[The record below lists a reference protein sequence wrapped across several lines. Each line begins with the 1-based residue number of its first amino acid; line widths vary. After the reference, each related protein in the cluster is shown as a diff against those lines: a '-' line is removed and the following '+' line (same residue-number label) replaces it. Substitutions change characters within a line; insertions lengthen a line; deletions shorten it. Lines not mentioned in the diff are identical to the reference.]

1 MSEDLPDID
10 TVIDDLYSLAPA
22 DFVSH
27 RSAYVTRF
35 KKAGDKS
42 GATRIG
48 GLRKPTVVAWLVN
61 TLARQDESA
70 VAELF
75 DLGAELE
82 RAQQRGDGHRL
93 RELST
98 ARSASIRALTD
109 RAVALG
115 LERGVTVGDNA
126 AREISNTLNAAMADP
141 EIRDRVRAG
150 RTVVA
155 ETYSGFGPA
164 LLSLVPDTVD
174 DADADADAD
183 AETEAE
189 PDGTDDAPESAA
201 EPDAEDTSEAQRLR
215 QAEHDRLVAELDS
228 AETAFDAARDAAD
241 AADQGTERAASER
254 RSATAEVERLEAE
267 LEAARATAKAA
278 RAAERKSV
286 EQAESTAEALE
297 AARARVAEA
306 RSALDEP
313 S

>member
-109 RAVALG
+109 RAVSLG
-115 LERGVTVGDNA
+115 RERGVTVGDNA

-164 LLSLVPDTVD
+164 LLSLVPDPP
-174 DADADADAD
+174 
-183 AETEAE
+183 ETETETEDDGE
-189 PDGTDDAPESAA
+189 PDSADDAPESAA
-201 EPDAEDTSEAQRLR
+201 ESDAENEAERLR
-215 QAEHDRLVAELDS
+215 EAEHDRLVAELDS
-228 AETAFDAARDAAD
+228 AVTALDAARDAAD
-241 AADQGTERAASER
+241 AADQDTERAASER
-254 RSATAEVERLEAE
+254 RSATSEVERLEAE
-267 LEAARATAKAA
+267 LDAARARAKAA
-278 RAAERKSV
+278 RAAERASV

>member
-115 LERGVTVGDNA
+115 RERGVTVGDNA
-126 AREISNTLNAAMADP
+126 AREVSNTLNAAMADP

-164 LLSLVPDTVD
+164 LLSLVPDTV
-174 DADADADAD
+174 ADADNDD
-183 AETEAE
+183 ETEAE
-189 PDGTDDAPESAA
+189 PDATDDAPESTA
-201 EPDAEDTSEAQRLR
+201 EPDAEDTSEAELLR
-215 QAEHDRLVAELDS
+215 QAEHDRLVAELDA

-241 AADQGTERAASER
+241 AADQDTERAASER

-297 AARARVAEA
+297 AARARVTEA

>member
-10 TVIDDLYSLAPA
+10 TVIDELYSLAPA

-126 AREISNTLNAAMADP
+126 AREVSNTLNAAMADP

-164 LLSLVPDTVD
+164 LLSLVPDPP
-174 DADADADAD
+174 
-183 AETEAE
+183 ETETEDDGE
-189 PDGTDDAPESAA
+189 PDIADDAPESAA
-201 EPDAEDTSEAQRLR
+201 ESDAENEAELLR

-241 AADQGTERAASER
+241 AADQDTERAASER
-254 RSATAEVERLEAE
+254 RCATAEVERLEGE
-267 LEAARATAKAA
+267 LDAARATAKAA
-278 RAAERKSV
+278 RAAERARV

>member
-10 TVIDDLYSLAPA
+10 TVIDELYSLAPA

-98 ARSASIRALTD
+98 ARSASIRTLTD

-115 LERGVTVGDNA
+115 RERGVTVGDNA
-126 AREISNTLNAAMADP
+126 AREVSNTLNAAMADP

-164 LLSLVPDTVD
+164 LLSLVPDPP
-174 DADADADAD
+174 
-183 AETEAE
+183 ETETETEDDGE
-189 PDGTDDAPESAA
+189 PDIADDAPESAA
-201 EPDAEDTSEAQRLR
+201 ESDAENEAELLR

>member
-10 TVIDDLYSLAPA
+10 TVIDNLYSLAPA

-109 RAVALG
+109 RAVVLG
-115 LERGVTVGDNA
+115 RERGVTVGDNA
-126 AREISNTLNAAMADP
+126 AREVSTTLNAAMADP

-164 LLSLVPDTVD
+164 LLSLVPDPP
-174 DADADADAD
+174 
-183 AETEAE
+183 ETETETEDDGE
-189 PDGTDDAPESAA
+189 PDIADDAPESAA
-201 EPDAEDTSEAQRLR
+201 ESDAENEAELLR

>member
-10 TVIDDLYSLAPA
+10 TVIDELYSLAPA

-115 LERGVTVGDNA
+115 RERGVTVGDNA
-126 AREISNTLNAAMADP
+126 AREVSNTLNAAMADP

-164 LLSLVPDTVD
+164 LLSLVPDPP
-174 DADADADAD
+174 
-183 AETEAE
+183 ETETEDDGE
-189 PDGTDDAPESAA
+189 PDIADDAPESAA
-201 EPDAEDTSEAQRLR
+201 ESDAENEAELLR

-228 AETAFDAARDAAD
+228 AETAFDAAREAAD

>member
-10 TVIDDLYSLAPA
+10 TVIDELYSLPPA

-115 LERGVTVGDNA
+115 RERGVTVGDNA
-126 AREISNTLNAAMADP
+126 AREVSNTLNAAMADP

-164 LLSLVPDTVD
+164 LLSLVPDPP
-174 DADADADAD
+174 
-183 AETEAE
+183 ETETETEDDGE
-189 PDGTDDAPESAA
+189 PDIADDAPESAA
-201 EPDAEDTSEAQRLR
+201 ESDAENEAERLR

-228 AETAFDAARDAAD
+228 AVTAFDAARDAAD

-297 AARARVAEA
+297 AARARVTEA

>member
-1 MSEDLPDID
+1 MSEDLPHID
-10 TVIDDLYSLAPA
+10 TVVDDLYSLAPA

-27 RSAYVTRF
+27 RSAYVARF

-70 VAELF
+70 LAELF
-75 DLGAELE
+75 ELGEQLE

-98 ARSASIRALTD
+98 ARSTSIRALTEQ
-109 RAVALG
+109 AISSGHEL
-115 LERGVTVGDNA
+115 GVTVGDNA
-126 AREISNTLNAAMADP
+126 AREIANTLNAAMADP

-150 RTVVA
+150 RTVTA

-164 LLSLVPDTVD
+164 LLSLVPDPPDPPD
-174 DADADADAD
+174 D
-183 AETEAE
+183 ETETE
-189 PDGTDDAPESAA
+189 TETDGVSDTADDAPESD
-201 EPDAEDTSEAQRLR
+201 PEDSSEADQLR
-215 QAEHDRLVAELDS
+215 EAEHDRLVAELDA
-228 AETAFDAARDAAD
+228 AETAFDAARDAAET
-241 AADQGTERAASER
+241 ADSDTERAASER
-254 RSATAEVERLEAE
+254 RSATKEVERLEAE
-267 LEAARATAKAA
+267 LDAARAEAKAA
-278 RAAERKSV
+278 RAAERTSV

-306 RSALDEP
+306 RAALEAQ

>member
-10 TVIDDLYSLAPA
+10 TVIDELYSLAPA

-109 RAVALG
+109 RAVVLG
-115 LERGVTVGDNA
+115 RERGVTVGDNA
-126 AREISNTLNAAMADP
+126 AREVSNTLNAAMADP

-164 LLSLVPDTVD
+164 LLSLVPDPP
-174 DADADADAD
+174 
-183 AETEAE
+183 ETETETEDDGE
-189 PDGTDDAPESAA
+189 PDIADDAPESAA
-201 EPDAEDTSEAQRLR
+201 ESDAENEAELLR

-286 EQAESTAEALE
+286 EQAESAAEALE
-297 AARARVAEA
+297 TARARVTEA

>member
-10 TVIDDLYSLAPA
+10 TVIDELYSLAPA

-126 AREISNTLNAAMADP
+126 AREVSNTLNAAMADP

-164 LLSLVPDTVD
+164 LLSLVPDPP
-174 DADADADAD
+174 
-183 AETEAE
+183 ETETETETEDDGE
-189 PDGTDDAPESAA
+189 PDIADDAPESAA
-201 EPDAEDTSEAQRLR
+201 ESDAENEAERLR

>member
-10 TVIDDLYSLAPA
+10 IVIDDLYSLAPA

-126 AREISNTLNAAMADP
+126 AREVSNTLNAAMADP

-174 DADADADAD
+174 DAD

-286 EQAESTAEALE
+286 EQAESAAEALE
-297 AARARVAEA
+297 TARARVTEA

>member
-10 TVIDDLYSLAPA
+10 TVIDELYSLAPA

-109 RAVALG
+109 RAVVLG
-115 LERGVTVGDNA
+115 RERGMTVGDNA
-126 AREISNTLNAAMADP
+126 AREVSNTLNAAMADP

-164 LLSLVPDTVD
+164 LLSLVPDPP
-174 DADADADAD
+174 
-183 AETEAE
+183 ETETETEDDGE
-189 PDGTDDAPESAA
+189 PDIADDAPESAA
-201 EPDAEDTSEAQRLR
+201 ESDAELLR

>member
-10 TVIDDLYSLAPA
+10 TVIDELYSLAPA

-115 LERGVTVGDNA
+115 RERGVTVGDNA
-126 AREISNTLNAAMADP
+126 AREVSNTLNAAMADP
-141 EIRDRVRAG
+141 EFRDRVRAG

-164 LLSLVPDTVD
+164 LLSLVPDPP
-174 DADADADAD
+174 
-183 AETEAE
+183 ETETETEDDGE
-189 PDGTDDAPESAA
+189 PDIADDAPESAA
-201 EPDAEDTSEAQRLR
+201 ESDAENEAERLR

-228 AETAFDAARDAAD
+228 AETAFDASRDAAD

-267 LEAARATAKAA
+267 LEAARARAKAA
-278 RAAERKSV
+278 RAAERARV

>member
-10 TVIDDLYSLAPA
+10 TVIDELYSLAPA

-27 RSAYVTRF
+27 RSAFVTRF

-115 LERGVTVGDNA
+115 RERGVTVGDNA
-126 AREISNTLNAAMADP
+126 AREVSNTLNAAMADP

-164 LLSLVPDTVD
+164 LLSLVPDPP
-174 DADADADAD
+174 
-183 AETEAE
+183 ETETEDDGE
-189 PDGTDDAPESAA
+189 PDIADDVPESAA
-201 EPDAEDTSEAQRLR
+201 ESDAENEAERLR

-228 AETAFDAARDAAD
+228 AEIAFDAARDAAD

>member
-10 TVIDDLYSLAPA
+10 TVIDELYSLAPA

-93 RELST
+93 RGLST

-109 RAVALG
+109 RAVVLG
-115 LERGVTVGDNA
+115 RERGVTVGDNA
-126 AREISNTLNAAMADP
+126 AREVSNTLNAAMADP

-164 LLSLVPDTVD
+164 LLSLVPDPP
-174 DADADADAD
+174 
-183 AETEAE
+183 ETETEDDGE
-189 PDGTDDAPESAA
+189 PDIADDAPEPAA
-201 EPDAEDTSEAQRLR
+201 ESDAENEAELLR

>member
-10 TVIDDLYSLAPA
+10 TVIDELYSLAPA

-115 LERGVTVGDNA
+115 RERGVTVGDNA
-126 AREISNTLNAAMADP
+126 AREVSNTLNAAMADP

-164 LLSLVPDTVD
+164 LLSLVPDPP
-174 DADADADAD
+174 
-183 AETEAE
+183 ETETETEDDGE
-189 PDGTDDAPESAA
+189 PDIADDAPESAA
-201 EPDAEDTSEAQRLR
+201 ESDAENEAELLR

-286 EQAESTAEALE
+286 EQAESAAEALE
-297 AARARVAEA
+297 TARARVTEA